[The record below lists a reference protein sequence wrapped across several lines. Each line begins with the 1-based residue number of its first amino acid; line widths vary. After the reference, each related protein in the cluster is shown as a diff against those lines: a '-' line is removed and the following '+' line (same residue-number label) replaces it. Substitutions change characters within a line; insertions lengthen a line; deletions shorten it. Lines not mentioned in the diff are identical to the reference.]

1 MRSEERIAAI
11 AGSHLSDDELME
23 IYVLAKENGHL
34 SACRQCHVRFDD
46 FARTLQHVRE
56 DAIREA
62 DHVFTPERLHDQ
74 RDRILRRLE
83 RHDHP
88 AEIVAFP
95 TAKAPAHRVSRVL
108 GPARRWIAGAAAAG
122 LAAGMFLGFVMDRQA
137 HYAAL
142 QQEAP
147 AATAAVWQV
156 HDDQFFVE
164 IDAALSQSRAREVR
178 GELGAIDVLTTPLEI
193 REASYPR

>member
-1 MRSEERIAAI
+1 MRSDERIAAI

-23 IYVLAKENGHL
+23 IYVLAVENGHL
-34 SACRQCHVRFDD
+34 SACRQCHARFDD

-56 DAIREA
+56 DAIRDA

-74 RDRILRRLE
+74 RDRILRRLQ

-122 LAAGMFLGFVMDRQA
+122 LAAGMFLGFVMDRQTR
-137 HYAAL
+137 YSAL
-142 QQEAP
+142 QPVAP
-147 AATAAVWQV
+147 AASAAVWQV
-156 HDDQFFVE
+156 QNDQFFVE
-164 IDAALSQSRAREVR
+164 IDAALSPSRAREVR
-178 GELGAIDVLTTPLEI
+178 GELGAIDLMTTPVEI

>member
-23 IYVLAKENGHL
+23 IYVLAAENRHL
-34 SACRQCHVRFDD
+34 SACRQCQARFDD

-95 TAKAPAHRVSRVL
+95 MAKAPARRVSRVL

-137 HYAAL
+137 HSADL
-142 QQEAP
+142 QAEAP

-156 HDDQFFVE
+156 RDDQFFVE

-178 GELGAIDVLTTPLEI
+178 TELGAIDVMTTPVDI

>member
-23 IYVLAKENGHL
+23 IYVLAAENGHL
-34 SACRQCHVRFDD
+34 SACRQCHTRFDD

-62 DHVFTPERLHDQ
+62 DHVFTPERLRDQ

-95 TAKAPAHRVSRVL
+95 TAKAPARRVSRVL
-108 GPARRWIAGAAAAG
+108 GPARRWVAGAAAAG
-122 LAAGMFLGFVMDRQA
+122 LAAGMVLGFVMDRQA
-137 HYAAL
+137 HNAAL
-142 QQEAP
+142 QAETP
-147 AATAAVWQV
+147 AATAAVWHV
-156 HDDQFFVE
+156 RDDQFFVE

-178 GELGAIDVLTTPLEI
+178 AELGAIDVMTTPVDI